1 MSTITDAIKKR
12 KKEAG
17 EKEVEGLIPV
27 VLDGPDVDV
36 PEERS
41 FRRSAF
47 IAGVVLLVAAAAVS
61 AVILYRGMLGR
72 KAANKRAGAPPR
84 TASLAQPEREVVA
97 PGDET
102 KEVLPLPKAVSGTPS
117 SPAKAAT
124 RPPEPPP
131 RPPGDESVV
140 PRTRATTAPGPER
153 PQPVRE
159 KAPPVAKSASPPS
172 QEAPPVTS
180 PISPERTAPTD
191 RGVVS
196 KPAAAPQSDPF
207 AGIKLQGI
215 IRFDPAHPEVLING
229 KALKVGD
236 SLSGIEVV
244 EIGHDS
250 VKLRYGSV
258 EKTIRY

>member
-36 PEERS
+36 PEDRS

-61 AVILYRGMLGR
+61 AVILYRGVPGR
-72 KAANKRAGAPPR
+72 RSASKRADTPPR
-84 TASLAQPEREVVA
+84 TASLTHPEREEMMAA

-102 KEVLPLPKAVSGTPS
+102 KDVLPLPKTVSGPPS
-117 SPAKAAT
+117 
-124 RPPEPPP
+124 PEPPP
-131 RPPGDESVV
+131 RPPDEESAVAQ
-140 PRTRATTAPGPER
+140 TKATAAPGDDHPL
-153 PQPVRE
+153 PVRE
-159 KAPPVAKSASPPS
+159 EAPPAAKGASPPS
-172 QEAPPVTS
+172 QEAPPVVS
-180 PISPERTAPTD
+180 PISPARTAPTD
-191 RGVVS
+191 RGVLS
-196 KPAAAPQSDPF
+196 KPPATPQTDPF
-207 AGIKLQGI
+207 AGVKLQGI

-236 SLSGIEVV
+236 SLNGIEVV
-244 EIGHDS
+244 EIGADS